1 VPATINIGI
10 NYEAA
15 SMPAEVRVVMGGG
28 IEDRLAV
35 TDSAATVC
43 DRSTAE

>member
-1 VPATINIGI
+1 MNYKAT
-10 NYEAA
+10 
-15 SMPAEVRVVMGGG
+15 STPAEVRVVMGGG

-43 DRSTAE
+43 DRGTC